1 VQQPDYNEDID
12 LFRLAG
18 IVSGLLHLILVVF
31 ISFSSPFEY
40 EPTPPS
46 ETTIDVSFEQPL
58 PAPLRRPPD
67 QMVSPSDR
75 QSTETPVE
83 TNRLSEEDASF
94 KREQIRRGD
103 QGGAAVAN
111 VPRNTKALPQPIT
124 SADRQ
129 PPLKKSQP
137 KEPHD
142 HERPQGKQPGPEK
155 AERVAPSAQPPPAK
169 LQQLTL
175 DASTTMTRFGEF
187 APKADPKESLS
198 AAIQGGGQ
206 SSPSGYKAFS
216 RPAGS
221 GAAFLGSGGVRD
233 FLPGLPD
240 GDITLLNAK
249 ASQYASFVRRV
260 ATQVFGL
267 MRQTGWDQL
276 RAPDIRQIGGFSS
289 VRAVLSPS
297 GQLLRVEVLEES
309 GSTKFDRVLS
319 EATKR
324 GAKDPNPPPGA
335 AASDGNIRMIF
346 KSRSWVDIG
355 SGGRS
360 GGVMERRWLFL
371 ATGLE

>member
-1 VQQPDYNEDID
+1 VQRPDSNEDTDI
-12 LFRLAG
+12 FRLAG
-18 IVSGLLHLILVVF
+18 VVSGLLHLLVVIF
-31 ISFSSPFEY
+31 FSFSSPFEQA
-40 EPTPPS
+40 PPADT
-46 ETTIDVSFEQPL
+46 EQTIDVSFEPPVRQ
-58 PAPLRRPPD
+58 RPPE
-67 QMVSPSDR
+67 QIVSPSDR
-75 QSTETPVE
+75 RSTEPPTE
-83 TNRLSEEDASF
+83 TTRLSEENASF
-94 KREQIRRGD
+94 TREQIRRGD
-103 QGGAAVAN
+103 QGGAVVAK
-111 VPRNTKALPQPIT
+111 VAKNTNARQQSDRSVEQPESPKAKSVQKTEQPNQQ
-124 SADRQ
+124 R
-129 PPLKKSQP
+129 P
-137 KEPHD
+137 KEQKRD
-142 HERPQGKQPGPEK
+142 NERTLDTAPKPQN
-155 AERVAPSAQPPPAK
+155 SPAK

-175 DASTTMTRFGEF
+175 DASTTINRFGEL
-187 APKADPKESLS
+187 APKSNPQESLS
-198 AAIQGGGQ
+198 AAIQGGAQ
-206 SSPSGYKAFS
+206 ASSSGYKAFS
-216 RPAGS
+216 RPVGS
-221 GAAFLGSGGVRD
+221 GAAFLGTGGVRD

-276 RAPDIRQIGGFSS
+276 RAPDIRQIGGFST

-309 GSTKFDRVLS
+309 GSTRFDLVLS
-319 EATKR
+319 EAAKR

-360 GGVMERRWLFL
+360 GGLVERRWLFL